1 MVGFLTRRLKCFLSV
16 NHCREMSGLQLNY
29 EETLPPLQS
38 LLAGGVPSLA
48 TLETYI
54 ANLDVD
60 LEENSKE

>member
-1 MVGFLTRRLKCFLSV
+1 MYVLMEKWTKLSIYF
-16 NHCREMSGLQLNY
+16 HRKMSGLRLNY

-54 ANLDVD
+54 ADLDVD
-60 LEENSKE
+60 LEENNKE

>member
-16 NHCREMSGLQLNY
+16 NYCREMSGLQLNY

-54 ANLDVD
+54 ADLDVD